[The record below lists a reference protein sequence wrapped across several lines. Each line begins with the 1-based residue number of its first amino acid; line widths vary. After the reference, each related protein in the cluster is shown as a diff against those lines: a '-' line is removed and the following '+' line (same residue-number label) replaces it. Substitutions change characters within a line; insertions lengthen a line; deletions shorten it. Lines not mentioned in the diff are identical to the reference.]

1 MKKKLIERVK
11 LISTEY
17 KFGDFFRNF
26 IAVMLGIIITFA
38 GSDWIT
44 ERNTQKELEKSLQL
58 VKSELLLNKE
68 TIQEMG
74 KRVAWE
80 QKAARYLFKYKNKEN
95 EVSQDS
101 VNQYLPFLFQ
111 WSKFTFTNDA
121 IEMLKTSSL
130 IQKIRNKELALQIIK
145 AYGTI
150 KAVESSFEMYVYYK
164 TQVQDEF
171 NAHPQVKAYTYNQ
184 IRNRENP
191 DYQGGDDLSEQ
202 LRLIFTLP
210 EGLNML
216 QTIPN
221 IISPQTYYTSVEEI
235 NKVVAAIDKEYN

>member
-74 KRVAWE
+74 NRVAWE
-80 QKAARYLFKYKNKEN
+80 QKAARYLFKYKNKMN
-95 EVSQDS
+95 EISQDS
-101 VNQYLPFLFQ
+101 VNQYLPLLFQ

-150 KAVESSFEMYVYYK
+150 KATESSFEMYAHYK
-164 TQVQDEF
+164 SQV
-171 NAHPQVKAYTYNQ
+171 
-184 IRNRENP
+184 
-191 DYQGGDDLSEQ
+191 
-202 LRLIFTLP
+202 
-210 EGLNML
+210 
-216 QTIPN
+216 
-221 IISPQTYYTSVEEI
+221 
-235 NKVVAAIDKEYN
+235 

>member
-1 MKKKLIERVK
+1 MKKKLIGRVK
-11 LISTEY
+11 QISREY

-74 KRVAWE
+74 NRVAWE
-80 QKAARYLFKYKNKEN
+80 QKAARYLFKYKNKRN
-95 EVSQDS
+95 EISQDS

-111 WSKFTFTNDA
+111 WSRFTFTNDA

-171 NAHPQVKAYTYNQ
+171 NAHPQVKACTYNQ
-184 IRNRENP
+184 IQNRENP
-191 DYQGGDDLSEQ
+191 DYQEGEDLSEQ
-202 LRLIFTLP
+202 LRLLFTLP

-221 IISPQTYYTSVEEI
+221 IISPKTYYTSVEEI